1 MEEKITKYKMYKSR
15 DKWVVAGISMCGGI
29 LAAISGNGGI
39 ASANSISQINA
50 APNNPA
56 NQNSKIISNNSITSQ
71 SLKQQ
76 SNVINNSQNTTN
88 NTIKD
93 NQVNTNNI
101 SINNNSVQQSTSKAQ
116 NDNQNNT
123 IKSTNNS
130 TNSNLQSNL
139 NNKDNQSINTNDI
152 STSKTQN
159 DNQNSNNLSKGTINK
174 NTQNA
179 VNSMSVNNS
188 NTNIVNNSQNNN
200 NSSVN
205 NQNTQSSLENTIN
218 NQNYSS
224 QDKNVINA
232 LLSGKQV
239 KSDDIRAKNLLIN
252 IDKQYYDVIDNN
264 GVLSLHKITN
274 ITTGM
279 NHYQGLT
286 SLQDN
291 TIAQNQ
297 TMQVS
302 SFQTDKAEYMP
313 GDTVKISIVVK
324 NNISVN
330 QFGTYKVNVYN
341 PLSNEI
347 TIATGSWKANA
358 NGGTDPII
366 IDWKTPNIDN
376 KGYIINVQLLTT
388 EGKIVGEYD
397 NAVDVC
403 SDWRKHPRY
412 GALTNFSNSSQNSG
426 NNVDL
431 DVDTMAKDF
440 HLDAAMLYDAY
451 FRPQNPLPTNMNGSF
466 TDWIGDQISEDLI
479 KQTISRQHQ
488 DGMKSLLYNMINA
501 TTGFPTDNNAN
512 MNNTW
517 QVTGSG
523 NNRQLIS
530 PWGIYN
536 SQGQMEHFDMLNS
549 NEDTQRQWYYNPAS
563 KDWQNYIGNIMKE
576 TLDYFGFDGWQGD
589 TLGNF
594 HDTTYE
600 DRGNM
605 SKAFNSDSTYQDFAN
620 AMKKI
625 LGDKE
630 FGMNAVNAG
639 GEDGLAKSNADWQYM
654 ELWPGQYGGF
664 TTYESLAEEITNIF
678 NESGKSPIVPA
689 YMYNQWRKD
698 QTAASNTMPKNY
710 NDNALRLQWATIM
723 ANGGSP
729 MNIADDGLLINNE
742 YYPGM
747 RKNNQISM
755 DDAAGNATTG
765 YLRHYYDFLTAY
777 ENLLQDLSMKRNNN
791 YIQVWNGGAVNE
803 GQCINH
809 DDARTNSVYAFSR
822 SNGSTDTISLIN
834 LMGTNNINWQVN
846 NNLDNSNKN
855 INQQKNLWIKYYP
868 SEQNQN
874 ITHVYMSSPDSLYQS
889 KRIEIPFVEETD
901 QSGHKYIEFEVPNLD
916 VWDLIYMTSNQ
927 LSTVPTT
934 SVTTNTNNQPSNSQ
948 NKPSSNTN
956 TNNQKPNSNTNIN
969 NKNNSSSST
978 NQVKPSSGIQ
988 TGSGNSS
995 NSQKPNSNTNNS
1007 NQNKPSSSNTNKPSN
1022 SQSPS
1027 NAQNS
1032 NKPSSNTN
1040 NSNQSSSAGNKGAG
1054 SNGVDKNNQNNG
1066 GNKQSGNNTNN
1077 SGQSKN
1083 DDSQPN
1089 NGNINSNNTTHNNQP
1104 SNSDNS
1110 NTHSSSASNSQ
1121 QTGGISTSDP
1131 SMSLGREVAKFGNY
1145 VWFENTD
1152 SKGSSIEFAHLNT
1165 GKYQSLGDYDNVSD
1179 VKINKNNNIISFS
1192 YEKNGKKYYIEFNGN
1207 TSNNNEVDAE
1217 SSDYESSYLAD
1228 AKSSFGKSAIYV
1240 GDNTQY
1246 NANDPMLKH
1255 EKAVTIYKYG
1265 DHYEMSPASDGI
1277 VSHFNYDSK
1286 NNTVNATA
1294 TGIAPA
1300 GSLPI
1305 DNIKINGNSVIVMVN
1320 NKPYTFT
1327 NNWLGNTQS
1336 NNSSNQSNNSNV
1348 NTENSSNTN
1357 NSNSLNNQK
1366 PSQSGQNSNNKNN
1379 SQSSN
1384 SQSNNGMNNSNSQNS
1399 NKNNQS
1405 NTNINN
1411 SSNQSSNVT
1420 NNSNSQ
1426 SSTNKTDNSN
1436 NTNSSSSSNEGTKKD
1451 GMSIFDNNGDVKPG
1465 SITVKSAGVSETAN
1479 KKAQS
1484 NDANETSNNQ
1494 PSNNA
1499 ELNALKNNIDNNNMN
1514 YASNLVNNIDYPN
1527 KANNSINNNR
1537 AINSADSFSPKHS
1550 SLNSQIGSA
1559 SLNNKLQSNNLPQTG
1574 DSELFE
1580 LSLLLL
1586 AQLGLVGIIKIKK

>member
-1 MEEKITKYKMYKSR
+1 M
-15 DKWVVAGISMCGGI
+15 
-29 LAAISGNGGI
+29 ISGNGGI
-39 ASANSISQINA
+39 ASANSISQINS

-56 NQNSKIISNNSITSQ
+56 NQSSKVISNNSVTSQ

-76 SNVINNSQNTTN
+76 SNTNNQNTTN
-88 NTIKD
+88 NTIKN

-101 SINNNSVQQSTSKAQ
+101 STKQSNLNNNISKV
-116 NDNQNNT
+116 QNNQSNSS
-123 IKSTNNS
+123 IRSTNNDTTNSIKNS
-130 TNSNLQSNL
+130 TNSNSQNSLNNKNGQSINNTSDINIPKAQNNNQNSSNL
-139 NNKDNQSINTNDI
+139 NKNA
-152 STSKTQN
+152 
-159 DNQNSNNLSKGTINK
+159 INK
-174 NTQNA
+174 SAQNITG
-179 VNSMSVNNS
+179 VSSTNSSSVN
-188 NTNIVNNSQNNN
+188 TANNSQNNN
-200 NSSVN
+200 NNSVN
-205 NQNTQSSLENTIN
+205 SNNQGTQSSLENTIN

-252 IDKQYYDVIDNN
+252 IGKQYYDVIDNN

-274 ITTGM
+274 ITTGI

-291 TIAQNQ
+291 TIVQNQ
-297 TMQVS
+297 TMQVL

-426 NNVDL
+426 NNIDL

-488 DGMKSLLYNMINA
+488 DGMKSFLYNMINA

-536 SQGQMEHFDMLNS
+536 SQGQMEHFDMLNG

-594 HDTTYE
+594 HDTAYE

-620 AMKKI
+620 AIKKI
-625 LGDKE
+625 LGNKE

-664 TTYESLAEEITNIF
+664 TTYESLAEEITNVF

-689 YMYNQWRKD
+689 YMYNQWRKG

-755 DDAAGNATTG
+755 DDAAGNTTTG

-777 ENLLQDLSMKRNNN
+777 ENLLQDPSMKRNNN
-791 YIQVWNGGAVNE
+791 YIQVWNGGAVNK

-901 QSGHKYIEFEVPNLD
+901 QSGHKYLEFEVPNLD

-934 SVTTNTNNQPSNSQ
+934 SATTNTNNQSSNNNQNKPSSSTNTNDQ
-948 NKPSSNTN
+948 KPSSNTN
-956 TNNQKPNSNTNIN
+956 NSG

-978 NQVKPSSGIQ
+978 SQVKPNSGIQ
-988 TGSGNSS
+988 AGSGNSS
-995 NSQKPNSNTNNS
+995 D
-1007 NQNKPSSSNTNKPSN
+1007 NQKPSSNTDDNNKPSN
-1022 SQSPS
+1022 SQSS
-1027 NAQNS
+1027 NNTQSS
-1032 NKPSSNTN
+1032 NKPSSNVN
-1040 NSNQSSSAGNKGAG
+1040 NSNQSGSAGDKSAG
-1054 SNGVDKNNQNNG
+1054 TNGVNKNNQSNG
-1066 GNKQSGNNTNN
+1066 GNKQNGNNANN
-1077 SGQSKN
+1077 GSQNKN
-1083 DDSQPN
+1083 DNSQSN
-1089 NGNINSNNTTHNNQP
+1089 NGNTNSNNTSHNNQP

-1110 NTHSSSASNSQ
+1110 NTHSSSANSPQ
-1121 QTGGISTSDP
+1121 QT
-1131 SMSLGREVAKFGNY
+1131 
-1145 VWFENTD
+1145 
-1152 SKGSSIEFAHLNT
+1152 
-1165 GKYQSLGDYDNVSD
+1165 
-1179 VKINKNNNIISFS
+1179 
-1192 YEKNGKKYYIEFNGN
+1192 
-1207 TSNNNEVDAE
+1207 
-1217 SSDYESSYLAD
+1217 
-1228 AKSSFGKSAIYV
+1228 
-1240 GDNTQY
+1240 
-1246 NANDPMLKH
+1246 
-1255 EKAVTIYKYG
+1255 
-1265 DHYEMSPASDGI
+1265 
-1277 VSHFNYDSK
+1277 
-1286 NNTVNATA
+1286 
-1294 TGIAPA
+1294 
-1300 GSLPI
+1300 
-1305 DNIKINGNSVIVMVN
+1305 
-1320 NKPYTFT
+1320 KP
-1327 NNWLGNTQS
+1327 
-1336 NNSSNQSNNSNV
+1336 NNSSNQSNKDNQSGSSVNNKIISVHIVYMNNGKQVGTYDQSSADENFDPKQTAIDHIPAGYKYVKIDNLTAGGKGPDASYSYTIEVALASSTDNSHTNNKPAQV
-1348 NTENSSNTN
+1348 PSSSSSINSSDTLQPNEGIGTTT
-1357 NSNSLNNQK
+1357 
-1366 PSQSGQNSNNKNN
+1366 KNN
-1379 SQSSN
+1379 SQSGSISPMKPSN
-1384 SQSNNGMNNSNSQNS
+1384 SGSSSLSNND
-1399 NKNNQS
+1399 NKQS
-1405 NTNINN
+1405 
-1411 SSNQSSNVT
+1411 
-1420 NNSNSQ
+1420 NSNSQ
-1426 SSTNKTDNSN
+1426 SSNNKANNSN
-1436 NTNSSSSSNEGTKKD
+1436 NANSNSTNSEVTKKD
-1451 GMSIFDNNGDVKPG
+1451 GMSIFDNNGNVKKN
-1465 SITVKSAGVSETAN
+1465 SITVKSAGDNEAAN
-1479 KKAQS
+1479 KEAQS
-1484 NDANETSNNQ
+1484 NDANKASNNQ
-1494 PSNNA
+1494 SSNNA
-1499 ELNALKNNIDNNNMN
+1499 ELNALKNNIGNNNMN
-1514 YASNLVNNIDYPN
+1514 YASNSANNDIN
-1527 KANNSINNNR
+1527 NNEVNNSINNNR
-1537 AINSADSFSPKHS
+1537 AINSADFTSPNHS
-1550 SLNSQIGSA
+1550 SINSQISNV

-1586 AQLGLVGIIKIKK
+1586 AELGLVGIIKIKK

>member
-1 MEEKITKYKMYKSR
+1 M
-15 DKWVVAGISMCGGI
+15 
-29 LAAISGNGGI
+29 ISGNGGI
-39 ASANSISQINA
+39 ASANSISQINS

-56 NQNSKIISNNSITSQ
+56 NQSSKVISNNSVTSQ

-76 SNVINNSQNTTN
+76 SNTNNQNTTN
-88 NTIKD
+88 NTIKN

-101 SINNNSVQQSTSKAQ
+101 STKQSNLNNNISKV
-116 NDNQNNT
+116 QNNQSNSS
-123 IKSTNNS
+123 IRSTNNDTTNSIKNS
-130 TNSNLQSNL
+130 TNSNSQNSLNNKNGQSINNTSDINIPKAQNNNQNSSNL
-139 NNKDNQSINTNDI
+139 NKNA
-152 STSKTQN
+152 
-159 DNQNSNNLSKGTINK
+159 INK
-174 NTQNA
+174 SAQNITG
-179 VNSMSVNNS
+179 VSSTNSSSVN
-188 NTNIVNNSQNNN
+188 TANNSQNNN
-200 NSSVN
+200 NNSVN
-205 NQNTQSSLENTIN
+205 SNNQGTQSSLENTIN

-252 IDKQYYDVIDNN
+252 IGKQYYDVIDNN

-274 ITTGM
+274 ITTGI

-291 TIAQNQ
+291 TIVQNQ
-297 TMQVS
+297 TMQVL

-426 NNVDL
+426 NNIDL

-488 DGMKSLLYNMINA
+488 DGMKSFLYNMINA

-536 SQGQMEHFDMLNS
+536 SQGQMEHFDMLNG

-620 AMKKI
+620 AIKKI
-625 LGDKE
+625 LGNKE

-654 ELWPGQYGGF
+654 ELWPDQYGGF
-664 TTYESLAEEITNIF
+664 TTYESLAEEITNVF

-689 YMYNQWRKD
+689 YMYNQWRKG

-755 DDAAGNATTG
+755 DDAAGNTTTG

-777 ENLLQDLSMKRNNN
+777 ENLLQDPSMKRNNN
-791 YIQVWNGGAVNE
+791 YIQVWNGGAVNK

-901 QSGHKYIEFEVPNLD
+901 QSGHKYLEFEVPNLD

-934 SVTTNTNNQPSNSQ
+934 SATTNTNNQSSNNNQ
-948 NKPSSNTN
+948 NKPSSSTN
-956 TNNQKPNSNTNIN
+956 SNNQKPSSNTSNSG
-969 NKNNSSSST
+969 NKNNGSSST
-978 NQVKPSSGIQ
+978 SQVKPSSGIQ
-988 TGSGNSS
+988 TGGSSSNNQEPSNSQNNNNNQNKPSQNTGNTSNINKPSNSQSSNKPSQSS
-995 NSQKPNSNTNNS
+995 NSSQSNNNSNNKPNSNTNNS
-1007 NQNKPSSSNTNKPSN
+1007 NQSG
-1022 SQSPS
+1022 
-1027 NAQNS
+1027 
-1032 NKPSSNTN
+1032 
-1040 NSNQSSSAGNKGAG
+1040 SAGDKGAETE
-1054 SNGVDKNNQNNG
+1054 GVDKNNQNNG
-1066 GNKQSGNNTNN
+1066 GNKQSGNTNAN
-1077 SGQSKN
+1077 NGSQNKN
-1083 DDSQPN
+1083 DNSQSN
-1089 NGNINSNNTTHNNQP
+1089 NGNTNSNNTPHNNQS

-1110 NTHSSSASNSQ
+1110 NTHSSSANSSQ
-1121 QTGGISTSDP
+1121 QT
-1131 SMSLGREVAKFGNY
+1131 
-1145 VWFENTD
+1145 
-1152 SKGSSIEFAHLNT
+1152 
-1165 GKYQSLGDYDNVSD
+1165 
-1179 VKINKNNNIISFS
+1179 
-1192 YEKNGKKYYIEFNGN
+1192 
-1207 TSNNNEVDAE
+1207 
-1217 SSDYESSYLAD
+1217 
-1228 AKSSFGKSAIYV
+1228 
-1240 GDNTQY
+1240 
-1246 NANDPMLKH
+1246 
-1255 EKAVTIYKYG
+1255 
-1265 DHYEMSPASDGI
+1265 
-1277 VSHFNYDSK
+1277 
-1286 NNTVNATA
+1286 
-1294 TGIAPA
+1294 
-1300 GSLPI
+1300 
-1305 DNIKINGNSVIVMVN
+1305 
-1320 NKPYTFT
+1320 KPD
-1327 NNWLGNTQS
+1327 
-1336 NNSSNQSNNSNV
+1336 NSSNQSNNQNK
-1348 NTENSSNTN
+1348 SSSSTN
-1357 NSNSLNNQK
+1357 NSNSSNNQK
-1366 PSQSGQNSNNKNN
+1366 PNQSGQNSDNKNN
-1379 SQSSN
+1379 SQNSNNQSN
-1384 SQSNNGMNNSNSQNS
+1384 SGMNNSNNQNS

-1405 NTNINN
+1405 NINNNNSSRQPSSTINN
-1411 SSNQSSNVT
+1411 SN
-1420 NNSNSQ
+1420 
-1426 SSTNKTDNSN
+1426 D
-1436 NTNSSSSSNEGTKKD
+1436 NEGIKKD
-1451 GMSIFDNNGDVKPG
+1451 GMSIFDNNGNIKPG
-1465 SITVKSAGVSETAN
+1465 VSTVKSDGASEAAN
-1479 KKAQS
+1479 EEAQS
-1484 NDANETSNNQ
+1484 NDANKALNNQ
-1494 PSNNA
+1494 SSNNA
-1499 ELNALKNNIDNNNMN
+1499 ELNASKNNIGNNNMN
-1514 YASNLVNNIDYPN
+1514 YASNSANNDIN
-1527 KANNSINNNR
+1527 NNEVNNSINNNI
-1537 AINSADSFSPKHS
+1537 AINSADFSSPRYYS
-1550 SLNSQIGSA
+1550 INQVDNA
-1559 SLNNKLQSNNLPQTG
+1559 SLNDKLQSNNLPQTG